1 MNEKYIEKKWLEAFA
16 VNVDKES
23 LEKYVYDYGNYL
35 WHIFSWELVP
45 CLKGD
50 DARKAFDSLK
60 YDKAI
65 MFCSGYADN
74 GAIIAD
80 LKETG
85 KITSKQAEKIDDVY
99 ITAEDFSW
107 TYVHTHEEM
116 CGPYFFKKG
125 GHYEK

>member
-1 MNEKYIEKKWLEAFA
+1 
-16 VNVDKES
+16 
-23 LEKYVYDYGNYL
+23 
-35 WHIFSWELVP
+35 
-45 CLKGD
+45 
-50 DARKAFDSLK
+50 
-60 YDKAI
+60 

-116 CGPYFFKKG
+116 CGPYIFKKG
-125 GHYEK
+125 DYYEK